1 MVIHWTV
8 IGSFVVHSGDC
19 VIITLHTT
27 RKRTVI
33 SLIRADHPLSGVRVR
48 FPLWPTT
55 LNQLSSQH
63 CAVKWNTVSASV
75 HLLPQDIRP
84 ANDLTVVKCLRGLS
98 RPESSWNVFFFLIN
112 FFSMFSASSSLS
124 SLPLR
129 YSLSFSFS
137 LSLSLAFGCWRLWQC
152 CARL

>member
-33 SLIRADHPLSGVRVR
+33 SLIRADHPLSGVRVW

-98 RPESSWNVFFFLIN
+98 RPESSWNVFFFKLI
-112 FFSMFSASSSLS
+112 FFLCSLLRRLFLLCLS
-124 SLPLR
+124 VTLCLSL
-129 YSLSFSFS
+129 S